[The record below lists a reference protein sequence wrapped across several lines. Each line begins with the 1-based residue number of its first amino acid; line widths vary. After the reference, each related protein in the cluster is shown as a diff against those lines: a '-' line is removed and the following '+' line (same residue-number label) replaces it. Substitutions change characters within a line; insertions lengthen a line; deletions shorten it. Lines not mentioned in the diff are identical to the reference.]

1 MEWEIDIYFISILL
15 MNIISIYNALDEIP
29 YFNKLDNNHGQYFVI
44 GYGDDVQIIRVYTCT
59 TTYEKAEWRDLL
71 AYNISRKSAG
81 HPRYELSYTGYGRE
95 YCAICGLE
103 EISYVHFEAGTCSK
117 CLKFYNNAEFDRL
130 RHIPTAILATNP
142 PTQILA
148 MYSEQ
153 KMMIWAETNIIAHD
167 ITEHSEYEIKII
179 SQERLIIE
187 VGQCDIVVC
196 EVISRQYRRRAL
208 LISGSELVADI
219 VREIYQ
225 KLVLL
230 SW

>member
-1 MEWEIDIYFISILL
+1 
-15 MNIISIYNALDEIP
+15 MNIISIYEALDEIP
-29 YFNKLDNNHGQYFVI
+29 YFNKLNNQGQYFII
-44 GYGDDVQIIRVYTCT
+44 GYGDDVQIIRVYTYT
-59 TTYEKAEWRDLL
+59 TTYEKAEWRDLIT
-71 AYNISRKSAG
+71 YNIACKSAG
-81 HPRYELSYTGYGRE
+81 HSRYKLSHTEYGTE

-103 EISYVHFEAGTCSK
+103 EVSYVHFEAGTCEK
-117 CLKFYNNAEFDRL
+117 CLKFYNTAEFYRL
-130 RHIPTAILATNP
+130 KHIPAAILATNP

-153 KMMIWAETNIIAHD
+153 KMMIWAETNIMTD

-179 SQERLIIE
+179 SRERLIIE

-225 KLVLL
+225 KLVCLAY
-230 SW
+230 